1 MPIQP
6 LEIPVIREAACRA
19 LGEDMGP
26 VDITSSA
33 LIPPESRS
41 KAPPESRSKARIFVK
56 EAGILS
62 GAPIAQRV
70 FNELDPS
77 LVCKLNKQDGD
88 SFQAQDT
95 IMELSGLTRAILT
108 GERSALN
115 LLQHLSGI
123 ATETGRYV
131 KEVSHTNCR
140 ILDTRKTTPG
150 LRQLQKYAVR
160 CGGGVNHRMGLY
172 DAFMAKDNHVAIR
185 PGEEGLREAVAR
197 MRSFDPDAMRSFD
210 PDAPLIFEADNID
223 QVVVLAECK
232 VDQILLDNMSCEMM
246 EDAVQV
252 VQGRCKL
259 EASGNMT
266 LSRVKEV
273 AETGVDFI
281 SVGALTHSVRAL
293 DFSLEILT

>member
-41 KAPPESRSKARIFVK
+41 KARIFVK

-62 GAPIAQRV
+62 GVPIAQRV

-197 MRSFDPDAMRSFD
+197 MRSFDPDA
-210 PDAPLIFEADNID
+210 PLIFEADNID

>member
-6 LEIPVIREAACRA
+6 LEAPVIREAACRA

-26 VDITSSA
+26 VDLTTSA
-33 LIPPESRS
+33 LVSPDST
-41 KAPPESRSKARIFVK
+41 SKARIFVK
-56 EAGILS
+56 EPGILS
-62 GAPIAQRV
+62 GSPIAQRV
-70 FNELDPS
+70 FNELDPG
-77 LVCKLNKQDGD
+77 LNCIVNKQDGK
-88 SFQAQDT
+88 SLLAGDT
-95 IMELSGLTRAILT
+95 VMELSGSTRAILT

-123 ATETGRYV
+123 ATETHRYV
-131 KEVSHTNCR
+131 KAVSHTSCR
-140 ILDTRKTTPG
+140 ILDTRKTMPG
-150 LRQLQKYAVR
+150 LRHLQKYAVR
-160 CGGGVNHRMGLY
+160 CGGGLNHRMGLY

-185 PGEEGLREAVAR
+185 PGEAGLREAVAK
-197 MRSFDPDAMRSFD
+197 MRSFDPDAR
-210 PDAPLIFEADNID
+210 LIFEADNLD

-232 VDQILLDNMSCEMM
+232 VDQILLDNMSCETMS
-246 EDAVQV
+246 DAVQI

-266 LSRVKEV
+266 LARVKEV